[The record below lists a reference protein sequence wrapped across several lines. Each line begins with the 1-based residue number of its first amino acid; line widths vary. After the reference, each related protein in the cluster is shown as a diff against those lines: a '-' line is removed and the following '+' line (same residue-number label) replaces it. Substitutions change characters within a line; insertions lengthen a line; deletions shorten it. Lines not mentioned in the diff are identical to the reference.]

1 MTILQLCLQVFYLQC
16 QQEKVFKLRKK
27 SFNDVVTCNL
37 NTCTVKVTQLLLI
50 IVYFIIVLGGIP
62 VYTQYRYLF
71 LL

>member
-16 QQEKVFKLRKK
+16 QQEKVFKPRKK

-37 NTCTVKVTQLLLI
+37 NTCTVNVTQLLLI
-50 IVYFIIVLGGIP
+50 IVYSIIVLGGIP
-62 VYTQYRYLF
+62 VYTEYRYFF